1 MQTNVKEAQGTAAV
15 TDDAGS
21 FVLKCWITQ
30 VQFVLGCPADAVVL
44 EKLLQ
49 ELLLVKELQTFDPTG
64 NTHEKM
70 QDWNKHRKTH

>member
-1 MQTNVKEAQGTAAV
+1 MNLKEARGAAAV
-15 TDDAGS
+15 ADDAGS

-49 ELLLVKELQTFDPTG
+49 ELLLVEELQTLDPTG
-64 NTHEKM
+64 NTH
-70 QDWNKHRKTH
+70 RKTH